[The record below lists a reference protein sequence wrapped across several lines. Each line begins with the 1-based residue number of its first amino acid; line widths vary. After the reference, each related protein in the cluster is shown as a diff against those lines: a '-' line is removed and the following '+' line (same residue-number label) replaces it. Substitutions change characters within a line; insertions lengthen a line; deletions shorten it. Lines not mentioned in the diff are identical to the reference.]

1 MENICAVAVMSFRW
15 VKVCCLSSLRYSF
28 GVDRRYIA
36 WDEAVQEV
44 QWNEWFRW
52 QTKYD
57 IEERR
62 RLGEVVYSR
71 LMLQIL
77 SNNFWMKLFLFKVVL
92 DRHYM
97 PQHLRKLIQSYL
109 GFRKLL
115 V

>member
-1 MENICAVAVMSFRW
+1 MMFFRW
-15 VKVCCLSSLRYSF
+15 VKVRCLSSLRCSF

-52 QTKYD
+52 QTKYE

-71 LMLQIL
+71 LMSQIF
-77 SNNFWMKLFLFKVVL
+77 NNNLWMKLFLFKVVL
-92 DRHYM
+92 DRHYR
-97 PQHLRKLIQSYL
+97 PQHLRKLIRSYL